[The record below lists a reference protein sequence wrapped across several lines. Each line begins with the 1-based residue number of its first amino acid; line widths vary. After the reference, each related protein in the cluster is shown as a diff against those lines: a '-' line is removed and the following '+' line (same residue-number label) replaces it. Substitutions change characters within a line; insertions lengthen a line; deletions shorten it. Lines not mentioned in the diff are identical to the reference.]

1 MDGESDAYLYR
12 DLEISCNSSSHVCFV
27 LFFAVPCLIIFV
39 LGVPIGSTIALGKAL
54 KANGFHDDTTLY
66 RYAVLISGYS
76 EKYWYWSLIVCARKF
91 TMAVVTIAL
100 IPQGTKVQYLCAI
113 LILFVALAT
122 QVHFRPFVNS
132 HLNFLED
139 IGLAILFISM
149 YLGLLF
155 FWESFDPLVLGFVG
169 DLIIVLN
176 CLFLLFLARELVLNW
191 LHRNM
196 ISPVSKFTLRCERR
210 WFFSILLLFI
220 TIPLLSIMFLIR
232 LKKMFEHV
240 FCVCRKRQQDYTIV
254 LDEERKSTSNVIPGK
269 KIYKNVNATKS
280 NEAGLETEA
289 DENDSLLGT
298 TVGAAVG
305 LPLQQKDP
313 ED

>member
-1 MDGESDAYLYR
+1 MDGNSDSYLYS
-12 DLEISCNSSSHVCFV
+12 DLEISCNSSEHVCFV
-27 LFFAVPCLIIFV
+27 LFFAVPCLIIFI

-54 KANGFHDDTTLY
+54 QKNGFHDDTTLY
-66 RYAVLISGYS
+66 RYAVLIGGYR
-76 EKYWYWSLIVCARKF
+76 EQYWYWSLIVCARKF

-100 IPQGTKVQYLCAI
+100 IPQGTRVQYLSAI

-122 QVHFRPFVNS
+122 QVHVRPFVNT

-155 FWESFDPLVLGFVG
+155 FWESFDPLILGYVG

-196 ISPVSKFTLRCERR
+196 VNPVSKFTLRCEGR
-210 WFFSILLLFI
+210 FYFSSLLL
-220 TIPLLSIMFLIR
+220 
-232 LKKMFEHV
+232 
-240 FCVCRKRQQDYTIV
+240 
-254 LDEERKSTSNVIPGK
+254 
-269 KIYKNVNATKS
+269 
-280 NEAGLETEA
+280 
-289 DENDSLLGT
+289 
-298 TVGAAVG
+298 
-305 LPLQQKDP
+305 
-313 ED
+313 